1 MILTR
6 ICFHIF
12 RSPKFTELVQNQ
24 SHQKWPT
31 SFLGTYFLNIYL
43 PINNLP
49 ILFDNDWIF
58 IFETLLSK
66 ILWYIQSF
74 NFSQIFRYE
83 KSVLKV
89 FLLIFNPLIGRIFT
103 VFGHSLSEN
112 RVLHKEAWAAKLL
125 GTHLSIQF
133 HEKGKFSRRYISSLA
148 VKGLRLYDHCL
159 TAA

>member
-31 SFLGTYFLNIYL
+31 SFLGTYFLNILLYSNGCRL
-43 PINNLP
+43 CVAGNLP
-49 ILFDNDWIF
+49 ILFDNDWVF

-89 FLLIFNPLIGRIFT
+89 FLLIFNPLIARIFT
-103 VFGHSLSEN
+103 AFGHSLSEN
-112 RVLHKEAWAAKLL
+112 RVLHKEAWVATLL
-125 GTHLSIQF
+125 GTHLSIQVQ
-133 HEKGKFSRRYISSLA
+133 KMVKFSRTDISSLA
-148 VKGLRLYDHCL
+148 VKGLN
-159 TAA
+159 